1 MKFISSLKLTII
13 LIIIII
19 LLAVIGTLIPQN
31 EEPSFYQKNY
41 PGKAGFI
48 LALGLDHLYRSP
60 LFLSAVFLFLLNLT
74 ACSLKNFL
82 SKIKV
87 YKKSNTEISPSG
99 DQDRHLTEKLNQLRP
114 EPDFL
119 AGLLKQKSFR
129 VKIQKIEDKTFITA
143 RKGLAGLFGPEI
155 VHFGLLLII
164 LGGLGSALFSF
175 RTSLAVEEG
184 EEVRLGKKNLV
195 LKLEKFTTEFYP
207 DGSVRDWKSQVNIFS
222 NEGDKISA
230 VIEVNKPVKFKGV
243 RFYQMGYGFDWDRV
257 RLKIKIKAGTETT
270 VAEIIYGQKKVL
282 DNGIE
287 LRALGFVPDFQIDKR
302 GQVFSRSAEPSN
314 PAALLQLEK
323 DKQVIFSGWVFYLH
337 PEYARFHQKKRED
350 LEIKVE
356 SFSAPE
362 FSVIEAVQDP
372 ASGLVWIGCLFLTM
386 GLFGSFFFPYRELK
400 ILRESDSSYRAA
412 GRTRKAQESFSNEIA
427 ALIQKLDNKN
437 RRN

>member
-1 MKFISSLKLTII
+1 MKFISSLRLTIV

-60 LFLSAVFLFLLNLT
+60 VFLSAVFLFLLNLT

-87 YKKSNTEISPSG
+87 YKNAKTEINPSG
-99 DQDRHLTEKLNQLRP
+99 DQERHLTEKLNRLRP
-114 EPDFL
+114 EPDLL
-119 AGLLKQKSFR
+119 AGLLKEKSFR
-129 VKIQKIEDKTFITA
+129 VKIQKIEDKTFIRA

-184 EEVRLGKKNLV
+184 EEIRLEKKNLV
-195 LKLEKFTTEFYP
+195 LKLEKFTTEYYP
-207 DGSVRDWKSQVNIFS
+207 DGSVRDWKSQVNIFN

-230 VIEVNKPVKFKGV
+230 VIEVNKPVKFKGIS
-243 RFYQMGYGFDWDRV
+243 FYQMGFGFDWDRV
-257 RLKIKIKAGTETT
+257 RLKIKIKAGTEETA
-270 VAEIIYGQKKVL
+270 AEIISGQKKVL

-287 LRALGFVPDFQIDKR
+287 LRALGFVPDFQIDNR
-302 GQVFSRSAEPSN
+302 GQVFSRSAEPGN

-323 DKQVIFSGWVFYLH
+323 DRQVIFSGWVFYLH
-337 PEYARFHQKKRED
+337 PDYSRFHQKNTED
-350 LEIKVE
+350 LEIKIE

-372 ASGLVWIGCLFLTM
+372 ASGLVWLGCLFITL
-386 GLFGSFFFPYRELK
+386 GLFGSFFFPYRELR
-400 ILRESDSSYRAA
+400 ILRNSDGRYQAA
-412 GRTRKAQESFSNEIA
+412 VVVKKSPDRLSKDITE
-427 ALIQKLDNKN
+427 LTDKLDKKQEN
-437 RRN
+437 